1 MFICYYLSI
10 GNRAVIF
17 GNFYSNFLIPFSA
30 NRIVFSLFLSCVFN
44 DETMMFLS
52 YIIGNPVD
60 IALIPCV
67 MLIGIASQS
76 GDLLSKSNEENN
88 TFSPPFFLYSVNNL
102 IASSTDTIYICKPL
116 TFLLTLSKK

>member
-10 GNRAVIF
+10 GNQAVIF

-67 MLIGIASQS
+67 MLIGVASTS
-76 GDLLSKSNEENN
+76 GDLVSRSNDENN
-88 TFSPPFFLYSVNNL
+88 TFSPPFSYIQL
-102 IASSTDTIYICKPL
+102 IIL
-116 TFLLTLSKK
+116 

>member
-1 MFICYYLSI
+1 MR
-10 GNRAVIF
+10 NQVAIF
-17 GNFYSNFLIPFSA
+17 GSFYSNFLIPFYA

-67 MLIGIASQS
+67 MLIGVASTS
-76 GDLLSKSNEENN
+76 GDFVSRSNDENN
-88 TFSPPFFLYSVNNL
+88 TFSPPFSYIQL
-102 IASSTDTIYICKPL
+102 IIL
-116 TFLLTLSKK
+116 